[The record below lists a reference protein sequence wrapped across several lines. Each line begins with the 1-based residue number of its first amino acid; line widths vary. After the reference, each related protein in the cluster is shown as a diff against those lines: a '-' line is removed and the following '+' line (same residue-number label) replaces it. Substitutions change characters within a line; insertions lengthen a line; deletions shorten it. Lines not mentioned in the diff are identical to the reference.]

1 MKKNHV
7 IPDPIR
13 NLYKKPGSR
22 VKHGMTAIF
31 VILFIV
37 CCFIFPVVSRANDFE
52 TTAETFYY
60 LDNPPT
66 TKTVHKITIKNTNPT
81 VYLTSYSLIFS
92 EAEIDNVNCLSNSTS
107 VPCVRYTENE
117 RTHIKVDF
125 NDIVAGK
132 NAVRHL
138 EISYQNLSLA
148 KMEGNTTDIFLPSQA
163 KDDNSQNTIY
173 LNVNKKLGALIYFSQ
188 KADSVSENGNYQ
200 IFRFRGDNLPKGV
213 WASFGNTQYYN
224 FSLGYR
230 LSGNPRSLA
239 LPPDTAYQKIY
250 LENVSPAPKSVAV
263 DADGNWIATFERNV
277 TQVKVVGQI
286 QVFPKPRLGFSPVS
300 PQKEPSPAT
309 NRYWS
314 ITNPKLLDIAKNLK
328 TPQDIN
334 RYVVDL
340 LSYDKN
346 KINQDQILR
355 LGADVAFLSPASAVC
370 SEYTDLFVALA
381 KLHNLPVAEVNGYAV
396 NNDLDLEPTLLG
408 KNILHAW
415 PQYWDGATWKQVD
428 PTWEDTG
435 GRDYFK
441 SFDLKHVTFVIH
453 RTDPVYPY
461 PPDTYQVVFGKPFG
475 DTPAEIKT
483 KTGVGWSIFPLG
495 LNLEIDLT
503 NRGRTSLENES
514 VKVSFSE
521 TEKNIVFLPPYGTY
535 KTSFYVS
542 PKAMINLTQ
551 KNPTVNVAGVKH
563 DIIGIKTQVI
573 YIFLIT
579 FFAPIIVILGLL
591 LFLRH
596 K

>member
-213 WASFGNTQYYN
+213 WASFGNPQYYN

-250 LENVSPAPKSVAV
+250 LESILPAPKSVAV
-263 DADGNWIATFERNV
+263 DADGNWLAESYGERKLVKEVKAAGIKAVVISLNPDYSDPAIRSRIKNNPSWDKLSIAG
-277 TQVKVVGQI
+277 VGQALP
-286 QVFPKPRLGFSPVS
+286 F
-300 PQKEPSPAT
+300 
-309 NRYWS
+309 
-314 ITNPKLLDIAKNLK
+314 
-328 TPQDIN
+328 
-334 RYVVDL
+334 
-340 LSYDKN
+340 
-346 KINQDQILR
+346 
-355 LGADVAFLSPASAVC
+355 AD
-370 SEYTDLFVALA
+370 
-381 KLHNLPVAEVNGYAV
+381 
-396 NNDLDLEPTLLG
+396 
-408 KNILHAW
+408 
-415 PQYWDGATWKQVD
+415 
-428 PTWEDTG
+428 
-435 GRDYFK
+435 K
-441 SFDLKHVTFVIH
+441 SFDLVVALTSWVS
-453 RTDPVYPY
+453 T
-461 PPDTYQVVFGKPFG
+461 PP
-475 DTPAEIKT
+475 
-483 KTGVGWSIFPLG
+483 
-495 LNLEIDLT
+495 
-503 NRGRTSLENES
+503 
-514 VKVSFSE
+514 
-521 TEKNIVFLPPYGTY
+521 
-535 KTSFYVS
+535 S
-542 PKAMINLTQ
+542 PS
-551 KNPTVNVAGVKH
+551 
-563 DIIGIKTQVI
+563 
-573 YIFLIT
+573 
-579 FFAPIIVILGLL
+579 
-591 LFLRH
+591 
-596 K
+596 